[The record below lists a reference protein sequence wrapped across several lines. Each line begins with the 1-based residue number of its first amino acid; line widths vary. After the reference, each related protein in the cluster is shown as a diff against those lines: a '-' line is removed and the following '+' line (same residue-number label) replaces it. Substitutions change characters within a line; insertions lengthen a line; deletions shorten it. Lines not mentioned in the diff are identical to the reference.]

1 MTNKLHEFHKFEL
14 RDEEI
19 NAEKVITG
27 TKCDK
32 NVTYTEC
39 LLKATK
45 RTNLIFSIFKAHCL
59 NLDNRWRK
67 FSTVREIEC

>member
-14 RDEEI
+14 PDEEI
-19 NAEKVITG
+19 NAEKVITR
-27 TKCDK
+27 TQCDK
-32 NVTYTEC
+32 NVTYP
-39 LLKATK
+39 ATT

-59 NLDNRWRK
+59 NLDNRWCK